1 MLALQLDTTV
11 ERAYK
16 ATFCIKMGV
25 SERGPHIGRSMK
37 NPDLPWARGQ
47 RAEGRGQ
54 SLIDFFGNA
63 GPTQSPNS
71 RRVCLYL
78 GQD

>member
-47 RAEGRGQ
+47 RAEGR
-54 SLIDFFGNA
+54 
-63 GPTQSPNS
+63 
-71 RRVCLYL
+71 V
-78 GQD
+78 